1 MVFKTSFPVDNLL
14 SQHVYQIGGLL
25 PFIMHCFSV
34 DYISDSFHYAA
45 IAKVTQ
51 HVSDS
56 FWDNIFLNGHR
67 WNKRFDMCFKTK
79 THFQRNLFSFVFKM
93 ALSKVDL
100 NKQIIMLQNIWIST
114 CNIFNSVISFLTE
127 RHKRQREIILKML
140 IADSNKMRNTKKKE

>member
-1 MVFKTSFPVDNLL
+1 MF
-14 SQHVYQIGGLL
+14 
-25 PFIMHCFSV
+25 
-34 DYISDSFHYAA
+34 
-45 IAKVTQ
+45 
-51 HVSDS
+51 
-56 FWDNIFLNGHR
+56 
-67 WNKRFDMCFKTK
+67 FKTK
-79 THFQRNLFSFVFKM
+79 THFQINLFSFVFKM

>member
-1 MVFKTSFPVDNLL
+1 
-14 SQHVYQIGGLL
+14 
-25 PFIMHCFSV
+25 
-34 DYISDSFHYAA
+34 
-45 IAKVTQ
+45 
-51 HVSDS
+51 
-56 FWDNIFLNGHR
+56 
-67 WNKRFDMCFKTK
+67 MCFKTK